1 MALTTADIKESDWD
15 PVIGEYSRRKPI
27 TVFIDRYG
35 IGSSVGGYDSTEHPT
50 DAIPM
55 SDEIVRFTQD
65 LLQRVDNQFGLTS
78 SS

>member
-55 SDEIVRFTQD
+55 SD
-65 LLQRVDNQFGLTS
+65 
-78 SS
+78 